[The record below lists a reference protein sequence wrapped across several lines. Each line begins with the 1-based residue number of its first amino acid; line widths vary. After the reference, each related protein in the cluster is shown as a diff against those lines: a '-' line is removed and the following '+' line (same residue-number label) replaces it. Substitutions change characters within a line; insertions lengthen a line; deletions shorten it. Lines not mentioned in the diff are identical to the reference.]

1 MYLVNFETMDP
12 VMLMSMV
19 NMKLRDEFAG
29 DLDELAKT
37 YAISRH
43 RLEEKLASAGFTFFP
58 ELGQFR

>member
-1 MYLVNFETMDP
+1 MYLANFEKMDP

-29 DLDELAKT
+29 DLDDLAKS
-37 YAISRH
+37 YAINRES
-43 RLEEKLASAGFTFFP
+43 LEEKLASAGFRFFP